1 MHIFGPFGARVGA
14 LDAPMG
20 TSGRQNGLQTQ
31 MNVVIFSCKEDLG
44 LHKDVKTY
52 SPDEFFK
59 WFAKVDQER
68 TVNGR

>member
-1 MHIFGPFGARVGA
+1 
-14 LDAPMG
+14 MG
-20 TSGRQNGLQTQ
+20 ISGRQNGLQTQ